1 MGSELVVNMEANQ
14 VILAPPNNDLDN
26 KSALSEKG
34 IMIYYQTTVREIY
47 NNIIIYYQS
56 SVRERYRAATG
67 CAMYAM
73 CASALNF
80 LEIVR

>member
-47 NNIIIYYQS
+47 NNILSKFCQRKVQGCHG
-56 SVRERYRAATG
+56 VRYVRY
-67 CAMYAM
+67 
-73 CASALNF
+73 
-80 LEIVR
+80 VR